1 MLFFQL
7 DFILLFLLPLVV
19 IVATLSAIGMRA
31 FLPWI
36 ASLASL
42 IFLYVY
48 SEISVL
54 IALLSIGINYF
65 AARYLLERRT
75 PTIFTLAVAA
85 NLIVLAY
92 FKYSVWFAGS
102 LPWAWRLLLP
112 LGISFY
118 TFQQIAFLADVY
130 RGKVSFVFVP
140 DLHSVQAFFPQFIAG
155 PITHFERVRA
165 SYERWPTFNARSIR
179 YGLAIFCI
187 GLVKKLIGDHFGNIA
202 TPIFA
207 NQASLDF
214 YTAWMGM
221 LAFTFQIYFDFAGYS
236 DMAVGTPACS
246 GSACLSTSTL
256 PIRRAASA
264 IFGGAG
270 T

>member
-7 DFILLFLLPLVV
+7 DFILLFLFPLVV
-19 IVATLSAIGMRA
+19 IGATLSAIGMRA
-31 FLPWI
+31 ILPWI
-36 ASLASL
+36 ASAASL

-65 AARYLLERRT
+65 AARYLLQRRT
-75 PTIFTLAVAA
+75 PTIFTLAVVA

-130 RGKVSFVFVP
+130 RGKVSSFSFRTYI
-140 DLHSVQAFFPQFIAG
+140 LFKLFFPQFIAG
-155 PITHFERVRA
+155 PITHFERVRS

-179 YGLAIFCI
+179 YGLTIFSI
-187 GLVKKLIGDHFGNIA
+187 GLCEETDRRSLRQYRKPDLREPGLTGFLYRLDGN
-202 TPIFA
+202 
-207 NQASLDF
+207 
-214 YTAWMGM
+214 
-221 LAFTFQIYFDFAGYS
+221 AGVHVP
-236 DMAVGTPACS
+236 D
-246 GSACLSTSTL
+246 LFRL
-256 PIRRAASA
+256 RRL
-264 IFGGAG
+264 
-270 T
+270 